1 MILPV
6 GIDAPEDPATG
17 SLTVPLP
24 ADWLDSV
31 GLQVNPPPGAS
42 GARVFHMVGTVDG
55 RQVRDIAIMVNA
67 GAGETPLPTPAT
79 P

>member
-1 MILPV
+1 
-6 GIDAPEDPATG
+6 
-17 SLTVPLP
+17 
-24 ADWLDSV
+24 
-31 GLQVNPPPGAS
+31 
-42 GARVFHMVGTVDG
+42 MVGTVDG